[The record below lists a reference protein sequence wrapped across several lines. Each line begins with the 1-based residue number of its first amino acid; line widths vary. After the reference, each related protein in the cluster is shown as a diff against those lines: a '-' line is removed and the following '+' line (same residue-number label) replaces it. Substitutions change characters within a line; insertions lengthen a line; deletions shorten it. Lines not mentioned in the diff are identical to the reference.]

1 MSLYI
6 AELEFDEHNE
16 AEMARHSVTPVE
28 VLQVLEQDYRLFRNR
43 RNRAAE
49 YVMIGTSHGGRSL
62 TVPLVR
68 TAVPGRW
75 RPATAWES
83 STAERKRYES

>member
-1 MSLYI
+1 VPLHV
-6 AELEFDEHNE
+6 AELEFDEHE
-16 AEMARHSVTPVE
+16 AEMARHGVSAIE
-28 VLQVLEQDYRLFRNR
+28 VFQVLEADYRLFRNK

-49 YVMIGTSHGGRSL
+49 YVMIGVSYGGRLL
-62 TVPLVR
+62 TVPLAR

-83 STAERKRYES
+83 STAERTRYES